1 MHSKHSSQH
10 HIWLP
15 PRGVGFELFP
25 TSCCYN
31 TPKAYSAPIVRLRRA
46 NTERAQSGRRV
57 VDRLF
62 FAHRPKLDLKSRQAG
77 VAREVPRCPAPRD
90 RRRRILM
97 RHGHPNC
104 PSPRGCKEGKEDSHT
119 AQHRMHLLERL
130 RMKSSEQSPSIL
142 QILRHLHH
150 LYRQNCQLLPTI
162 CTAAAAA
169 AALKSA
175 ANGNVA
181 MQISGELT
189 RCLWTA

>member
-1 MHSKHSSQH
+1 MHSKHSS
-10 HIWLP
+10 
-15 PRGVGFELFP
+15 R
-25 TSCCYN
+25 CCGRRE
-31 TPKAYSAPIVRLRRA
+31 ASASSSFLHVPVAATTRQKLIPRRA
-46 NTERAQSGRRV
+46 TRRGPRHKV
-57 VDRLF
+57 EDELWTGF
-62 FAHRPKLDLKSRQAG
+62 CFAHRAKLDLKSRQAG

-119 AQHRMHLLERL
+119 AQHHMHLLERL
-130 RMKSSEQSPSIL
+130 RMRSSEQSPSIL

-169 AALKSA
+169 AALKTA